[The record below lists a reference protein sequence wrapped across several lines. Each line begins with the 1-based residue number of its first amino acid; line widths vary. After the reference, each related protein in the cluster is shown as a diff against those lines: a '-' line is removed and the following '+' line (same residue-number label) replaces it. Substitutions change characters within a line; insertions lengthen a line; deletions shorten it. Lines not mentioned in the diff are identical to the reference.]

1 MFELKKLK
9 VWMEATI
16 LQAERTE
23 FLEVASDTR
32 KDLKGKLFFAL
43 RGENFDAHQF
53 LEKAIEQGAAG
64 LVIDKSEKFDEI
76 KEKSKS
82 ITVFLVKDTLTAL
95 QSLAHEYRL
104 ALGTKIISITGS
116 NGKTTAK
123 EFTAQVLSVFFKTH
137 FNSGSY
143 NNHWGVPFSLLA
155 LKPEHEIGIIE
166 IGMSHP
172 HEIEKLVKIA
182 CPQIVV
188 CTMVGNAHIEHF
200 GTVEKIAEAKEEIY
214 KYSDPNGIKI
224 FNLDNEHT
232 YKMYVKYGFNRS
244 QAFTFSTNR
253 KEADVFMKVNE
264 FKIDS
269 LTIEGSILGVKN
281 TIQVPIFGE
290 QNITNIMV
298 AATIAIALRVQPER
312 VWDSLKGLS
321 TNWGRNQFLQ
331 SDIGGKILF
340 DGYNANSDSMKSLLL
355 NFSKLKTRGKKI
367 AVLAEMLEQGDM
379 SAECHKN
386 LGIQVANSGFDIVF
400 FYGKPWKEFKE
411 GVDSVNKSQN
421 IFYYPDF
428 NNEMITKIKEL
439 ETSESLICIK
449 GSRGMKTERVVQG
462 LVKTFSGKY
471 I

>member
-1 MFELKKLK
+1 MFELKKLT

-16 LQAERTE
+16 LQVEKTE

-43 RGENFDAHQF
+43 RGEKFDAHQF

-64 LVIDKSEKFDEI
+64 LVIDKSEKFDEL
-76 KEKSKS
+76 KEKAKY
-82 ITVFLVKDTLTAL
+82 ITVFLVKDTLKAL

-116 NGKTTAK
+116 NGKTTSK
-123 EFTAQVLSVFFKTH
+123 EFTAQVLSSFFKVH

-155 LKPEHEIGIIE
+155 LKSEHEIGIIE
-166 IGMSHP
+166 IGMSHAR
-172 HEIEKLVKIA
+172 EIENLVKIA

-200 GTVEKIAEAKEEIY
+200 GKLEKIAEAKEEIY
-214 KYSDPNGIKI
+214 KYSDPNGIRI
-224 FNLDNEHT
+224 FNLDNEYT
-232 YKMYVKYGFNRS
+232 YKMYVKYGLERN
-244 QAFTFSTNR
+244 QTFTFSTSL
-253 KEADVFMKVNE
+253 KEADVLMKVIE
-264 FKIDS
+264 FNIDA

-281 TIQVPIFGE
+281 KIKVPIFGE

-298 AATIAIALRVQPER
+298 AATIAIALQVQPEK
-312 VWDSLKGLS
+312 VWDSLRGLS
-321 TNWGRNQFLQ
+321 TNWGRNQFLK
-331 SDIGGKILF
+331 SDLGGKILF

-355 NFSKLKTRGKKI
+355 NFSKLKTKGKKI

-379 SAECHKN
+379 SVECHKN

-411 GVDSVNKSQN
+411 GVDSVKKMQN
-421 IFYYPDF
+421 IFCYSDF
-428 NNEMITKIKEL
+428 SNEIVTKIKEL
-439 ETSESLICIK
+439 ETADSLICIK